1 MECNGEL
8 KSMFYLHREEF
19 YTSATVDFNI
29 FIITST
35 LPNLL
40 LKGLIPCTSH
50 VTTTTVT
57 NNNNP
62 GKRKAEKSR
71 VNRVWV
77 RESWLF

>member
-50 VTTTTVT
+50 VTTTTTVT

-62 GKRKAEKSR
+62 EKEKQKKQSKHG
-71 VNRVWV
+71 
-77 RESWLF
+77 LG